1 MDRTLKTISIN
12 EYKQGI
18 EALIDLNTCP
28 IRIRS
33 DYVRRNDNV
42 LAGKKLCERCDG
54 TGNEL
59 MNWYSRCSSCD
70 GTGVHRALIGGRDE

>member
-1 MDRTLKTISIN
+1 MDRALETISIE

-33 DYVRRNDNV
+33 DYVRRNANV
-42 LAGKKLCERCDG
+42 LAGKKLCKRWDRAGDELLDWDRRGFTRGG
-54 TGNEL
+54 TG
-59 MNWYSRCSSCD
+59 
-70 GTGVHRALIGGRDE
+70 GGG

>member
-1 MDRTLKTISIN
+1 MDRALETISIE

-33 DYVRRNDNV
+33 DYVRRNANV
-42 LAGKKLCERCDG
+42 LAGKKLCKRCDG

-59 MNWYSRCSSCD
+59 MNWYSRCSTCD
-70 GTGVHRALIGGRDE
+70 GTGVH